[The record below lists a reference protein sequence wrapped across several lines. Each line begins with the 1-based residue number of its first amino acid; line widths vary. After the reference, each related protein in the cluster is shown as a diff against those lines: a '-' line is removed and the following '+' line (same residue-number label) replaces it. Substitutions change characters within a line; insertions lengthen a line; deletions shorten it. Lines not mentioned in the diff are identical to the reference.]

1 MGKSS
6 ELFIQTQEE
15 LLNEINLVEDKI
27 ITNIDLLIYFNQQRN
42 EQC

>member
-6 ELFIQTQEE
+6 EQFIQTQEQ
-15 LLNEINLVEDKI
+15 LLNEIHLVEDKI

-42 EQC
+42 NK